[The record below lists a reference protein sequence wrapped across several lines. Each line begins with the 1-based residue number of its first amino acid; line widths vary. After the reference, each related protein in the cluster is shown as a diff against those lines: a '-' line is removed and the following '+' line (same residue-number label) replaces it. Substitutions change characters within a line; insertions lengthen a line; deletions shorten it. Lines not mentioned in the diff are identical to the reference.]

1 MNRGILVVAA
11 LLAFVASVVAGP
23 VLYSNGPLVTHPG
36 GGFGGADASALQQA
50 LGMNTYGLGHQYSV
64 GYRIADDFTIPGGQT
79 WNISEIAF
87 YAYQTSSPT
96 SPSPFTGVY
105 VQIWNGSPDA
115 LGSSVIWG
123 DLTTNRLGATS
134 WANIYR
140 VLDNDLLNSARAVF
154 ENDAT
159 VGVSL
164 GPGTYWLDWMTD
176 GSLASGP
183 WAPPITI
190 LGQTTTGNALQYT
203 TVWAAALDG
212 GTGTQQG
219 FPFEIEGSLGGAI
232 PEPATWALLGAGL
245 AILGLRR
252 TRKVN

>member
-1 MNRGILVVAA
+1 MNRGILVVAV

-50 LGMNTYGLGHQYSV
+50 LGMGVYGFGHQFSLGNRV
-64 GYRIADDFTIPGGQT
+64 ADDFTIPGGQT

-105 VQIWNGSPDA
+105 VQIWDGSPLA
-115 LGSSVIWG
+115 GGSSVIWG

-140 VLDNDLLNSARAVF
+140 VLDTGLSVTNRPVF
-154 ENDAT
+154 GNDAT

-176 GSLASGP
+176 GSLSSGP

-190 LGQTTTGNALQYT
+190 LGQTTTGNALQYIPAT
-203 TVWAAALDG
+203 GWAAVLDNG
-212 GTGTQQG
+212 GPQG
-219 FPFEIEGSLGGAI
+219 LPFEIEGTQGGAI

-245 AILGLRR
+245 AMLGLRR
-252 TRKVN
+252 ARKAN